1 MIRRLA
7 RSRRRIGG
15 IRLSKGKAG
24 IRERPPAPT
33 PVEFAPRFRRAIETV
48 CAEKLATAGFYEER
62 LRGLLADSQLA
73 GAHADAIDESLN

>member
-1 MIRRLA
+1 
-7 RSRRRIGG
+7 
-15 IRLSKGKAG
+15 
-24 IRERPPAPT
+24 
-33 PVEFAPRFRRAIETV
+33 VEFAPRFRRAIETV